1 MLAEEVLAPG
11 EEREF
16 VAGGWRFILVEEGVL
31 YWLGRPRAREVV
43 RHELLVAAP
52 GTAGSVRASQI
63 NGARVRRFSAN
74 LGALL
79 GVFSLAERD
88 ALRRLEAPDA
98 FGVEVL
104 PATHAAAHRLAQ
116 LGVSETL
123 PQRALGR
130 GELLHVALLALADDI
145 RRADESRPGIS
156 TAERRLRE
164 LMLNAPDADLLARS
178 PEDIAAMCGCSVRHL
193 RRLLRTAFQFNLRLA
208 REEVRLHKAREL
220 VEQTGIRIADVARSV
235 GYRHVGQFN
244 ASFKRMFGHTPSEC
258 RLRRA
263 ASLTA
268 AVPDSA
274 GRLGKLSSPE
284 EQEP

>member
-1 MLAEEVLAPG
+1 MLVEEVLAPG
-11 EEREF
+11 EEREL
-16 VAGGWRFILVEEGVL
+16 VAEGWRFILVTEGRV
-31 YWLGRPRAREVV
+31 YWLGRPRAREVGE
-43 RHELLVAAP
+43 RELLVIAP
-52 GTAGSVRASQI
+52 GSAGSVQASQI

-79 GVFSLAERD
+79 GVFSLAERE
-88 ALRRLEAPDA
+88 ALRRLETSAA

-104 PATHAAAHRLAQ
+104 SRDHPATQLLAQVRLA
-116 LGVSETL
+116 ET
-123 PQRALGR
+123 PGQRALGR
-130 GELLHVALLALADDI
+130 GELLHVALLALANDLQN
-145 RRADESRPGIS
+145 ADASRPGIS

-178 PEDIAAMCGCSVRHL
+178 PEDIAVMCGCSVRHL
-193 RRLLRTAFQFNLRLA
+193 RRLLRTAFQFNLRVA

-244 ASFKRMFGHTPSEC
+244 ASFKRLFGHTPSEC

-263 ASLTA
+263 AALTA
-268 AVPDSA
+268 ARV
-274 GRLGKLSSPE
+274 
-284 EQEP
+284 Q